1 MHDKSKVTIALLC
14 TKHNQPPPPSTTVLC
29 WSHHLQCWYHDYKM
43 ESQCTCVFFGHDTKH
58 LSCKFFGR
66 KQWYQSGQQRAK
78 KLHFPKWTAKSSGKT
93 FCCLCS
99 RSSSWFSWP
108 KKLKKLQQPTRL
120 SKIGTSAFRLWLLP
134 LKLDYQLSLC
144 GFPHF
149 FLLLKTIVVLH
160 DTAHCSIWS
169 ASRGGVTRL
178 GMLPYKEMQRR
189 QLVATFERSLR
200 EQEIFKSQ
208 Q

>member
-1 MHDKSKVTIALLC
+1 MHQA
-14 TKHNQPPPPSTTVLC
+14 QPTTTVYC
-29 WSHHLQCWYHDYKM
+29 
-43 ESQCTCVFFGHDTKH
+43 CTEATICSAGTTTTIKWKANVLVFFGHDTKH

-99 RSSSWFSWP
+99 RSSSFSWP

-178 GMLPYKEMQRR
+178 GMLPYKEMQRS
-189 QLVATFERSLR
+189 QLVATFERRR